1 MDKLESKIA
10 LISGGGTGIGRATAE
25 LFDSIDYKVY
35 IFGRRESPLLEVSS
49 NNKNIKYC
57 IGDINQEKEVKE
69 IVEDIISEE
78 NKIDILVNNAGLYI
92 PGKLIDFEKDSM
104 NQVFNTNIIGML
116 SLSKYVLK
124 EMIKQKQGNIVNL
137 ASILGIIGA
146 EDTIV
151 YTATK
156 GAVIAATR
164 AMAIEYAKYGIRVNS
179 ICPSVVESSMLN
191 EIFDNDPEF
200 KNRLLS
206 AHPTK
211 EFLTPEQVAK
221 SIFYLS
227 SDESYPLNGH
237 NLVLDG
243 GRSVYDR

>member
-1 MDKLESKIA
+1 MDKLESKVA

-25 LFDSIDYKVY
+25 LFDSVGYKVH
-35 IFGRRESPLLEVSS
+35 IFGRRENPLLEVSS
-49 NNKNIKYC
+49 KSKNIIYH
-57 IGDINQEKEVKE
+57 IGDINQEKRIQE
-69 IVEDIISEE
+69 IVKDIISEE
-78 NKIDILVNNAGLYI
+78 NKIDILVNNAGIYI

-104 NQVFNTNIIGML
+104 NQLFSTNIIGML
-116 SLSKYVLK
+116 NLSKHVLI
-124 EMIKQKQGNIVNL
+124 EMIKQKKGNIVNL
-137 ASILGIIGA
+137 ASILGVIGA

-179 ICPSVVESSMLN
+179 ICPSVVESNMLN
-191 EIFDNDPEF
+191 EVFNNDPEF
-200 KNRLLS
+200 KKRLLS

-211 EFLTPEQVAK
+211 EFLTPKQVAK
-221 SIFYLS
+221 SILYLS
-227 SDESYPLNGH
+227 SEESYPLNGH